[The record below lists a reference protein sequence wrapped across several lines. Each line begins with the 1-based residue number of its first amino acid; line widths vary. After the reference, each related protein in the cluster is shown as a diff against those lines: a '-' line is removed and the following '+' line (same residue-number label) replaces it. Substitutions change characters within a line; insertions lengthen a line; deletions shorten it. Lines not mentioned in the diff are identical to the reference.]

1 MNKLNEQNLTE
12 QPVIDWFKELGYEY
26 KFGPDISTGGVL
38 VERDFKDVI
47 LEKRLK
53 SALKRLNSDLPEKA
67 IDEAIYKLKKIEY
80 PNLEITNKEVY
91 EMLRNGIKVDVE
103 DENKSLRGKFVKVID
118 FEDPLNNEFLV
129 VNQFTVQGIDLPA
142 EASAQAGRVRRPD
155 VVVFINGVPI
165 AIFELKNP
173 TIEEATIQTAYQQLQ
188 DYKRDIPAIFKYNQ
202 ILVISD
208 LIEAKYGTISASW
221 EWFKKWRG
229 IEDPDE
235 KLKGVSE
242 LEVLVKGIFK
252 KARLLDIIKN
262 FIVFEADSEKD
273 ISKFTKKICLYHQ
286 YFGVNKAVRETLRA
300 SGQLPSSNFSQGE
313 KYTPSSNFSQGEK
326 YTPSSNFSQEEKNYR
341 GNFEFSGLISKAREL
356 RKNQTKAEEI
366 LWEILRNRQFLN
378 LKFRRQ
384 HQIGDYIVDFY
395 CPELKLII
403 EIDGGIHNTE
413 EQSKKDS
420 KREAYLKSLG
430 NNILRFSNQRIFE
443 DLDGALQDI
452 AQYTYFIKRNL
463 MEDYSSPT
471 GRGYGEG
478 YANRKIGVLW
488 HTQGSGKTLSMVFYV
503 NKAKELPELQSP
515 TFVFLTDR
523 NDLDNQFYKTF
534 LRTGYSALAKQAE
547 TIKDLEEKLKT
558 AGAELI
564 FTTIQKFGENFG
576 VLSEKENIIVI
587 ADEAHRSEYAELA
600 GRARKAMPNAS
611 FMGITATPID
621 AENRNTRL
629 VFGDYIDKYPMS
641 RSVEDGATVPIYY
654 ESRLVPLHLTNYFID
669 DEFDELTQEVR
680 DIEVKESLKR
690 KFARLE
696 QAISVPDRLK
706 QIAEDIVNHFN
717 SRGLEGKAMVVTISR
732 RVAVEMY
739 KLIKE
744 LQNAPEVAVVISN
757 PAEFKNEIQEEIK
770 ASELEKRFKNPQDPL
785 KMVVVCDMWLT
796 GFDVPCLTTMYFDKP
811 LKNHG
816 LMQAIA
822 RVNRVFKD
830 KQGGLIVDYIGIAD
844 DLKKAL
850 SIYDEPTRNETM
862 ISINEIVN
870 KMLEKYDVVKSML
883 SGVDYSKWKYLEG
896 EQLSQLFQQA
906 INTIITNPEDETLDD
921 NKKERFLKES
931 LALIKLHAFVMPHEE
946 AYKIKNDV
954 EFFKALRSALIK
966 QTVTKKEISEIGFD
980 FDSTVKELLSKSI
993 AAEGIID
1000 IFAMKGKEKINIS
1013 ILDEKFLEEAKK
1025 LKYKNLTIEVLR
1037 KLLEDEI
1044 GLRIK
1049 KNKIRYYSL
1058 SELLEKIIEEYENR
1072 VISAS
1077 KVIERLI
1084 ELAQEIKKA
1093 DKEARET
1100 GLSEEELAFYDAIAS
1115 KKMIKQDEKIKELV
1129 KELVKM
1135 IRRDLT
1141 IDWTNSE
1148 IVKARIRDN
1157 AKLLLLRNDFKP
1169 EETEEITNLI
1179 YQQAFML
1186 YKDYNPKVFSVG

>member
-1 MNKLNEQNLTE
+1 MPNLNEQNLTE
-12 QPVIDWFKELGYEY
+12 KPVIEWFKQLGYEY
-26 KFGPDISTGGVL
+26 KFGPDISTGGIL
-38 VERDFKDVI
+38 VERDFKDAI

-53 SALKRLNSDLPEKA
+53 SALKRLNPDLSEKA
-67 IDEAIYKLKKIEY
+67 IVEAIYKLKKVEY
-80 PNLEITNKEVY
+80 PNLEIANKEVY

-103 DENKSLRGKFVKVID
+103 DANKSLRGKIVKVID

-129 VNQFTVQGIDLPA
+129 VNQFTVQGV
-142 EASAQAGRVRRPD
+142 EKVRRPD
-155 VVVFINGVPI
+155 VVVFINGIPI

-188 DYKRDIPAIFKYNQ
+188 DYKKDIPEIFKYNQ
-202 ILVISD
+202 ILAISD
-208 LIEAKYGTISASW
+208 LMEAKYGTISSPW
-221 EWFKKWRG
+221 EWFKKWRE
-229 IEDPDE
+229 IEDSNE
-235 KLKGVSE
+235 KLKGISE
-242 LEVLVKGIFK
+242 LEVLVKGIFQK
-252 KARLLDIIKN
+252 SRLLDIIKN

-273 ISKFTKKICLYHQ
+273 VSKFTKKICLYHQ
-286 YFGVNKAVRETLRA
+286 YFGVNKA
-300 SGQLPSSNFSQGE
+300 
-313 KYTPSSNFSQGEK
+313 
-326 YTPSSNFSQEEKNYR
+326 
-341 GNFEFSGLISKAREL
+341 
-356 RKNQTKAEEI
+356 
-366 LWEILRNRQFLN
+366 
-378 LKFRRQ
+378 
-384 HQIGDYIVDFY
+384 
-395 CPELKLII
+395 
-403 EIDGGIHNTE
+403 
-413 EQSKKDS
+413 
-420 KREAYLKSLG
+420 
-430 NNILRFSNQRIFE
+430 
-443 DLDGALQDI
+443 
-452 AQYTYFIKRNL
+452 IKRTL
-463 MEDYSSPT
+463 EALKPKGD
-471 GRGYGEG
+471 GE
-478 YANRKIGVLW
+478 IGVLW

-547 TIKDLEEKLKT
+547 TIRDLEEKLRT
-558 AGAELI
+558 AGSELI

-600 GRARKAMPNAS
+600 ARARKALPNAS

-621 AENRNTRL
+621 AGNRSTRL

-641 RSVEDGATVPIYY
+641 QSVEDGATVPIYY

-680 DIEVKESLKR
+680 DIEVKESLKK

-696 QAISVPDRLK
+696 KLVSAPDRLK
-706 QIAEDIVNHFN
+706 KIAEDIVNHFN

-739 KLIKE
+739 KLIKN
-744 LQNAPEVAVVISN
+744 LPNAPEVAVVISN
-757 PAEFKNEIQEEIK
+757 PAEFKDEIQEEIR
-770 ASELEKRFKNPQDPL
+770 ASELDRRFKNPNDSL

-822 RVNRVFKD
+822 RVNRIFKD

-862 ISINEIVN
+862 ISIDEIVN

-883 SGVDYSKWKYLEG
+883 NGIDYSKWRYLEG
-896 EQLSQLFQQA
+896 EALSQLFQQA
-906 INTIITNPEDETLDD
+906 INTIITDSKNETLDKE
-921 NKKERFLKES
+921 KKERFLRES
-931 LALIKLHAFVMPHEE
+931 LALIKLHAFVMPHKE
-946 AYKIKNDV
+946 AYEIKNDID
-954 EFFKALRSALIK
+954 FFKAIRAAIIK
-966 QTVTKKEISEIGFD
+966 QTITITEIPEID
-980 FDSTVKELLSKSI
+980 FDSTIKELLSKSI
-993 AAEGIID
+993 TAEGIID
-1000 IFAMKGKEKINIS
+1000 IFAMKGKEKMDIS
-1013 ILDEKFLEEAKK
+1013 ILDDKFLKEVKN
-1025 LKYKNLTIEVLR
+1025 LKYKNLAIEILR

-1044 GLRIK
+1044 RLRIK

-1072 VISAS
+1072 VINAS

-1084 ELAQEIKKA
+1084 GLAQEIKKA
-1093 DKEARET
+1093 DEEARET

-1141 IDWTNSE
+1141 IDWTNND
-1148 IVKARIRDN
+1148 IINARIRDN
-1157 AKLLLLRNDFKP
+1157 VRILLLKNDFKP
-1169 EETEEITNLI
+1169 DETEEITNLI
-1179 YQQAFML
+1179 YQQAFTI
-1186 YKDYNPKVFSVG
+1186 YKDYVPSPSFSTG